1 MPSLYSRPPGR
12 TQAYNL
18 TVTDLKY
25 DALAAQT
32 HAGQASWADKFEY
45 ACAECRHWGEHKPV
59 ERYAS
64 GSRLVGQ
71 QPKPQHCTKFQRMMG
86 QQGPAIPGS
95 AIACRFFE
103 LNPDTPEVLSNNPK
117 RK

>member
-12 TQAYNL
+12 AQAYHL
-18 TVTDLKY
+18 TVTDLKF

-32 HAGQASWADKFEY
+32 
-45 ACAECRHWGEHKPV
+45 REHKPV

-71 QPKPQHCTKFQRMMG
+71 QPKPQRCTKFQRMMG
-86 QQGPAIPGS
+86 QQGRAIPGS
-95 AIACRFFE
+95 TIACRFFE
-103 LNPDTPEVLSNNPK
+103 PNPDTPEVLSNNPK